1 MTKLLEDIKILY
13 PWHTDH
19 GIKHTEAILCTL
31 GDMITPEYSAFDVR
45 NESLRKGDI
54 PSALSNEDIFI
65 LLSAALWHDAGML
78 ISRTDHA
85 RHLIKYSQEINK
97 FTTDT
102 NVTQT
107 IYDIA
112 CVYGSNKKF
121 EDYINFI
128 PLNFYGKDVNVSKKT
143 LAALLRIADEISEDD
158 KRITKLDKVFSNIPD
173 ENKVFWEH
181 SATISYYKYKNNRIT
196 INFAVDIKKAFKTY
210 KFPNGSKKILHC
222 IRVD

>member
-1 MTKLLEDIKILY
+1 
-13 PWHTDH
+13 
-19 GIKHTEAILCTL
+19 
-31 GDMITPEYSAFDVR
+31 MITPEYSAFDVR

-143 LAALLRIADEISEDD
+143 LATLLRIADEISEDD

-196 INFAVDIKKAFKTY
+196 IKFAVDIKKAFKTY

>member
-1 MTKLLEDIKILY
+1 
-13 PWHTDH
+13 
-19 GIKHTEAILCTL
+19 
-31 GDMITPEYSAFDVR
+31 MITPEYSAFDVR

-112 CVYGSNKKF
+112 CVY
-121 EDYINFI
+121 
-128 PLNFYGKDVNVSKKT
+128 
-143 LAALLRIADEISEDD
+143 
-158 KRITKLDKVFSNIPD
+158 
-173 ENKVFWEH
+173 
-181 SATISYYKYKNNRIT
+181 
-196 INFAVDIKKAFKTY
+196 
-210 KFPNGSKKILHC
+210 
-222 IRVD
+222 